1 MSIIYN
7 LVDIFLM
14 NSNEKDIFEI
24 IKDTKKKVIFDVGSF
39 QGKFTEKLIRLENK
53 RSKSKYYLFDPNP
66 NGQKYIKKLIQ
77 EHKNIFF
84 NCVGLHNKIEI
95 KTFYLN
101 NFFEASGSSFQTILK
116 NDKLWNLS
124 RKIIVTLSEI
134 FSVKT
139 EKSFKQLRVK
149 TNTIDN
155 FCQSKKIKKI
165 DVLKID
171 AEGHEEFIL
180 KGSLNML
187 KRNQVKSIYVEVLAS
202 KNNFNVK
209 KNKIK
214 NLLKRFQFKCIKEY
228 PIRSVS
234 VLSNLKCSDF
244 FFINQKYKSESK

>member
-14 NSNEKDIFEI
+14 NNNEKDIFRI
-24 IKDTKKKVIFDVGSF
+24 IRNTKKNVIFDVGSF
-39 QGKFTEKLIRLENK
+39 QGKFTEKLIKLDNNT
-53 RSKSKYYLFDPNP
+53 SKNKYYLFDPNP
-66 NGQKYIKKLIQ
+66 NGQKYVKRLINN
-77 EHKNIFF
+77 HKNIFF
-84 NCVGLHNKIEI
+84 NCVGLNNKIEL

-124 RKIIVTLSEI
+124 RKMIIALFEI
-134 FSVKT
+134 FKVKS
-139 EKSFKQLRVK
+139 EKSFRQFQIK

-155 FCQSKKIKKI
+155 FCSSKNIKKI
-165 DVLKID
+165 DILKID

-187 KRNQVKSIYVEVLAS
+187 KRNKIRSIYVEILA
-202 KNNFNVK
+202 KKDKYNLKKKKIINFLK
-209 KNKIK
+209 KFK
-214 NLLKRFQFKCIKEY
+214 FKCIKVY

-234 VLSNLKCSDF
+234 VLSNSKCSDF
-244 FFINQKYKSESK
+244 FFINQKYKSEK

>member
-24 IKDTKKKVIFDVGSF
+24 IKDTKNKVIFDVGSF

-53 RSKSKYYLFDPNP
+53 KSKSKYYLFDPNP
-66 NGQKYIKKLIQ
+66 NGQKYIKRLIQ
-77 EHKNIFF
+77 KHKNIFF
-84 NCVGLHNKIEI
+84 SCVGLHNKIET

-101 NFFEASGSSFQTILK
+101 NFFEASGSSFQKILK

-124 RKIIVTLSEI
+124 RKMIVSLSEI
-134 FSVKT
+134 FSVKS
-139 EKSFKQLRVK
+139 EKNFKQLRIK

-180 KGSLNML
+180 RGSLNML
-187 KRNQVKSIYVEVLAS
+187 RRNQVKSIYVEVLAN
-202 KNNFNVK
+202 KDNFNFK

-234 VLSNLKCSDF
+234 VLSDLKCSDF
-244 FFINQKYKSESK
+244 FFINKKYKSESK